1 MLDEG
6 YVFARTHRTT
16 GSHMKRPIDHVVFA
30 GQDLDALQESFEAA
44 GFETAYGGTHSNGI
58 THMHLIGFGNRSYIE
73 LISKNDPDGTAPW
86 WNEQID
92 SDAGATAWSITVDD
106 IAERSEEL
114 AAEGIEIEG
123 PTKFSRDRPDG
134 KSVEWE
140 LTIVG
145 GRPQGTPLPMLEMD
159 HTPLEWRVDITT
171 DPETTGIMGL
181 TDVVIGTDRFD
192 ETVDAFE
199 EFYDG
204 AEAEIRREEPFGARS
219 PRSRG
224 RPRRSPN
231 RSRTTRGSQNGSSV
245 TTPCCHVPSS
255 SRRPTSTP
263 SKSTSRSTSGLRGVT
278 TRCTGSTSASTVG
291 SVRSI
296 APDRGRLPALTPPAE
311 REPAVVER

>member
-1 MLDEG
+1 
-6 YVFARTHRTT
+6 
-16 GSHMKRPIDHVVFA
+16 MKRPIDHVVFA
-30 GQDLDALQESFEAA
+30 GRDLDVLQESFEAA

-73 LISKNDPDGTAPW
+73 LISKNDPNGTAPW

-106 IAERSEEL
+106 IAARSEEL
-114 AAEGIEIEG
+114 AAEGIDIEG

-171 DPETTGIMGL
+171 DPKTTGIMGL

-192 ETVDAFE
+192 ETVEAFE

-204 AEAEIRREEPFGARS
+204 AEAEIRREEAFGAR
-219 PRSRG
+219 
-224 RPRRSPN
+224 
-231 RSRTTRGSQNGSSV
+231 V
-245 TTPCCHVPSS
+245 
-255 SRRPTSTP
+255 
-263 SKSTSRSTSGLRGVT
+263 
-278 TRCTGSTSASTVG
+278 ASIGGTAAT
-291 SVRSI
+291 I
-296 APDRGRLPALTPPAE
+296 AEPLEDDSWLAE
-311 REPAVVER
+311 RIDRHDALLPCAFLVEATDVDALEEQFEIDEQTAWGDDTVYWFDVDIDGRFGSIDRS